1 MAAVIEQYQ
10 PSVEVVPFRMAEVV
24 RTLGYEAEV
33 PDYVQQALEIL
44 WQQTQERVAIQCGY
58 TRLPITMDSQ
68 NFSCADQTFACGA
81 LIGRHLRDAREI
93 AVFVATL
100 GAEFDRWSEDFFQQS
115 DPFQG
120 YLSNIIG
127 SILAENV
134 VDWLESSLQVD
145 LDFDELQRSNRLS
158 PGYCQWDVAEQQK
171 LFALLP
177 PRFCGITLN
186 ESSLMTPIKSVS
198 GVIGIG
204 SGLERRE
211 YGCSL
216 CDRQDCIMRKSQ

>member
-1 MAAVIEQYQ
+1 MAAAIEQYQ

-24 RTLGYEAEV
+24 RALGYEADV
-33 PDYVQQALEIL
+33 PDYVQQALGDL

-58 TRLPITMDSQ
+58 TRLPITVESQ
-68 NFSCADQTFACGA
+68 SFACADQTFACGG
-81 LIGRHLRDAREI
+81 LIGRHLRDACE
-93 AVFVATL
+93 VALFAASL
-100 GAEFDRWSEDFFQQS
+100 GPEFDRWSDAFFQQS

-127 SILAENV
+127 SVLAEAV
-134 VDWLESSLQVD
+134 VDWLESCLQVD
-145 LDFDELQRSNRLS
+145 LDFDELHRSNRLS

-186 ESSLMTPIKSVS
+186 DSSLMTPIKSVS

-204 SGLERRE
+204 PELERRE

-216 CDRQDCIMRKSQ
+216 CDRQGCIMRKSH